1 MKFHLFNRLRHVG
14 VSALVLACVMLA
26 MPVSAADFVV
36 DGIAYLKHDDGTTVG
51 VTSLEVEN
59 DYLGTF
65 IYPDLLEANIPE
77 TVTYDGVTYTVTA
90 IENDAFS
97 SSMSAAPLPLKKVV
111 IPNTVTTI
119 GAAAFNLSQNI
130 KSVTLGE
137 NVQTIGAWAFSGC
150 SSLESIVLPD
160 NLKSIDEGAFID
172 CSGLKTLTIGN
183 KIERIGSAVFMGCS
197 KLEDIYCRLI
207 SPMATATDD
216 MIFDRVPVATCTL
229 HVPIGTK
236 ALYQECEVWSQFE
249 NIVEDIE
256 PDTEVDPWILLAGPR
271 LWLEVGQ
278 VFQLNAWTT
287 PADLPLAWTSSDESV
302 ATVDDQGVITAV
314 APGVTIITVAG
325 RETGT
330 PTATCEVTVKEAQKP
345 NVADDVNGDG
355 VVDIA
360 DVNHVINTMLSKGS
374 R

>member
-1 MKFHLFNRLRHVG
+1 MKFQLFNRLRHVG
-14 VSALVLACVMLA
+14 VSALALACDMLA

-77 TVTYDGVTYTVTA
+77 TVTYNGTTYTVTA

-111 IPNTVTTI
+111 IPSTVTTI

-160 NLKSIDEGAFID
+160 NLKSIDEGAFSD

-183 KIERIGSAVFMGCS
+183 KVERIGFAVFMGCS

-330 PTATCEVTVKEAQKP
+330 PTATCEVTVKEAQKSG
-345 NVADDVNGDG
+345 NDVNGDG
-355 VVDIA
+355 VVDIV
-360 DVNHVINTMLSKGS
+360 DVNQIINSMLSKGS

>member
-1 MKFHLFNRLRHVG
+1 MKFHLFNRLRLVG
-14 VSALVLACVMLA
+14 GGALALACVMLA

-77 TVTYDGVTYTVTA
+77 TVTYNGATYTVTA

-111 IPNTVTTI
+111 IPSTVTTI
-119 GAAAFNLSQNI
+119 GAAAFNLSHDI

-183 KIERIGSAVFMGCS
+183 KVERIGSAVFMGCS

-236 ALYQECEVWSQFE
+236 ALYQECEIWSQFE

-330 PTATCEVTVKEAQKP
+330 PTATCEVTVKEAQKSG
-345 NVADDVNGDG
+345 NDVNGDG
-355 VVDIA
+355 VVDIV
-360 DVNHVINTMLSKGS
+360 DVNQIINSMLSKGS

>member
-1 MKFHLFNRLRHVG
+1 MKFQLLNRLRPVG
-14 VSALVLACVMLA
+14 GCALALACVMLA
-26 MPVSAADFVV
+26 MPVSAEDFVV
-36 DGIAYLKHDDGTTVG
+36 DGIAYVKHDDGTTVG
-51 VTSLEVEN
+51 VTALEVEN
-59 DYLGTF
+59 EYMGTY

-97 SSMSAAPLPLKKVV
+97 SSMSSAPLPLKKVV
-111 IPNTVTTI
+111 IPSTVTTI
-119 GAAAFNLSQNI
+119 GAAAFNLSHNI
-130 KSVTLGE
+130 KSVTMGD
-137 NVQTIGAWAFSGC
+137 NVQSIGAWAFCGC

-160 NLKSIDEGAFID
+160 NVKDIDDNAFMD
-172 CSGLKTLTIGN
+172 CTGLKTLTIGN
-183 KIERIGSAVFMGCS
+183 KIERLASSVFMGCS
-197 KLEDIYCRLI
+197 RLEDIYCRLI

-216 MIFDRVPVATCTL
+216 MVFSGVPVETCTL

-236 ALYQECEVWSQFE
+236 ALYKESEVWSQFT

-256 PDTEVDPWILLAGPR
+256 LDTEVEPWILLAGPR
-271 LWLEVGQ
+271 LWLDLGQ
-278 VFQLNAWTT
+278 IFQLNAWTT

-314 APGVTIITVAG
+314 APGVAIITVAG

-345 NVADDVNGDG
+345 IVSDDVNGDG

-360 DVNHVINTMLSKGS
+360 DVNHVISTMLGG